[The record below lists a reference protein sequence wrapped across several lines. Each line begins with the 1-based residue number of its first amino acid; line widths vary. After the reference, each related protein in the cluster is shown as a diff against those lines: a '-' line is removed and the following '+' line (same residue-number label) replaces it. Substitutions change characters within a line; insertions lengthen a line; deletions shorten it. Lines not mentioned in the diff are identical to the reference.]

1 MTLISILCLSAFGI
15 LVVTVVGWR
24 VLARRLSLPCPTS
37 LIWLLENR
45 AMERVAGSTVIIER
59 ARVARGMRVLDAGCG
74 PGRVTIPLAKH
85 VGPQGQVV
93 ALDIQPGMLARLAE
107 RLVEHG
113 VTNVSTVHGGLG
125 EGVLG
130 TAQFDRAI
138 MVTVLGEIP
147 DRVAALRE
155 IYAALKPGG
164 LLSITEVLP
173 DPHYQSRR
181 AVRRMAEEAGFKVE
195 EAYSGRRSFTMNLI
209 RPGGA

>member
-1 MTLISILCLSAFGI
+1 
-15 LVVTVVGWR
+15 
-24 VLARRLSLPCPTS
+24 
-37 LIWLLENR
+37 
-45 AMERVAGSTVIIER
+45 
-59 ARVARGMRVLDAGCG
+59 
-74 PGRVTIPLAKH
+74 
-85 VGPQGQVV
+85 
-93 ALDIQPGMLARLAE
+93 
-107 RLVEHG
+107 
-113 VTNVSTVHGGLG
+113 
-125 EGVLG
+125 
-130 TAQFDRAI
+130 
-138 MVTVLGEIP
+138 VLGEIP

>member
-37 LIWLLENR
+37 LIWLLENH
-45 AMERVAGSTVIIER
+45 AMESVAGSTVIIER

-107 RLVEHG
+107 RLVKHG

-130 TAQFDRAI
+130 KAEFDRAI

-155 IYAALKPGG
+155 IYDALKPGG

>member
-1 MTLISILCLSAFGI
+1 MTLFSILCLSACGI

-24 VLARRLSLPCPTS
+24 VLGRRLSLPCPTS
-37 LIWLLENR
+37 LIWLLENH
-45 AMERVAGSTVIIER
+45 AMESVAGSTVIIER